1 MDQCLVTGVV
11 SHLLSPLLV
20 EELHAAAHGVDG
32 LLQAAG
38 ANDVLQVFQHALFM
52 LRLPLGLHHGYLLH
66 LTLTNAQ
73 GGRDAS
79 KDTHGYSSFLPETLQ
94 THTLDTFC
102 VRNHLITIPELTLM
116 GGFILFLFITF

>member
-38 ANDVLQVFQHALFM
+38 ANDVLQVF
-52 LRLPLGLHHGYLLH
+52 
-66 LTLTNAQ
+66 
-73 GGRDAS
+73 
-79 KDTHGYSSFLPETLQ
+79 
-94 THTLDTFC
+94 
-102 VRNHLITIPELTLM
+102 
-116 GGFILFLFITF
+116 